1 MISVY
6 YGIFTVPSIPKLTH
20 TDYINR
26 CTFRTTHWNTVNVSH
41 PIPGWLLCLGGWMEL
56 GYLKFNVA
64 TFKVIHVT
72 IRWRKIKNT
81 DLGFVYIRLIFFV
94 CTMVNQPEK
103 TTVGQNVLFSF
114 SKHLLLKLIQG
125 LYYTKRRGQ
134 FQAITFGNMFLF
146 EGDKVRQFLWFKLIL
161 DMFFWMYDTV
171 DIMDMML

>member
-1 MISVY
+1 MQDSCGKCPASFGFYKDTSTCWIIYMHISDQNLATSHYLTPKGSWGREIPSFEGNPGWWEYCFIQPDMEHMYHSSFRSPMISVY

-81 DLGFVYIRLIFFV
+81 DLGFVYIRLIFLFV
-94 CTMVNQPEK
+94 Q
-103 TTVGQNVLFSF
+103 
-114 SKHLLLKLIQG
+114 
-125 LYYTKRRGQ
+125 
-134 FQAITFGNMFLF
+134 
-146 EGDKVRQFLWFKLIL
+146 W
-161 DMFFWMYDTV
+161 
-171 DIMDMML
+171 

>member
-1 MISVY
+1 
-6 YGIFTVPSIPKLTH
+6 
-20 TDYINR
+20 
-26 CTFRTTHWNTVNVSH
+26 
-41 PIPGWLLCLGGWMEL
+41 
-56 GYLKFNVA
+56 
-64 TFKVIHVT
+64 
-72 IRWRKIKNT
+72 
-81 DLGFVYIRLIFFV
+81 
-94 CTMVNQPEK
+94 MVNQPEK